1 MIKIAYVD
9 GNACD
14 FCLEIEDDSKAD
26 LAKELI
32 HAGVDAWYQAAD
44 ENRENNY
51 FSPDEVDGFY
61 DFGYAEPS
69 MLLLE
74 RYGIAFKHC
83 EMAYDREGEPV
94 CDICLAA

>member
-1 MIKIAYVD
+1 MTRIAYVD

-14 FCLEIEDDSKAD
+14 FCLAIEDDSKVD

-32 HAGVDAWYQAAD
+32 QAGVDAWYQAAD
-44 ENRENNY
+44 ENHENEY
-51 FSPDEVDGFY
+51 FSPEEIEGFY

-74 RYGIAFKHC
+74 RFGIAFQHC
-83 EMAYDREGEPV
+83 EMEYNWEGEPV
-94 CDICLAA
+94 CDVCLAA